1 MHILADVMAKV
12 RQDEIRPKVQR
23 VMQLERIRE
32 EDRVLTLTLVLLTIT
47 LALTCTEMKGPQSPR
62 HQQSR

>member
-1 MHILADVMAKV
+1 MHILADVMSKV

-32 EDRVLTLTLVLLTIT
+32 VRVRVRVRVRIRVRVRVRVRVRRVVEGT
-47 LALTCTEMKGPQSPR
+47 
-62 HQQSR
+62 